1 MMRLSEAA
9 RALRAELRG
18 EDREFEAVSTDT
30 RALTRRALFVALKG
44 DRYDG
49 HDFLALAEEKG
60 AAGALVQDQ
69 GSRIKDQGTGS
80 RLPLLVTE
88 DTRLA
93 LGALAAYWRGKF
105 SMPLVALTGSNGKT
119 TVKEMLTSILRE
131 ACRAE
136 SLILDPESCVL
147 ATRGNLN
154 NDIGVPLTLLG
165 LRGGHRYAVIEMG
178 MNHAGEI
185 RYLAGLAAPDVA
197 LVNNAGPAHIEF
209 FDSVEAIARAK
220 GEIFEGLKPGGT
232 AVINADDRHSGI
244 WRDLAAGRRVVDFG
258 IDSHRAAVTATYRL
272 NWLES
277 EIVVKLPQGEARAV
291 LKAPGVHNVRNAL
304 AASAA
309 AVALQVPA
317 PAIEQGLARFTG
329 IKGRLQK
336 KAARGGATL
345 IDDTYNA
352 NPESIRAAIDV
363 LAACPAPTIL
373 VLGDMGE
380 LGSRSAE
387 LHRDIGAYARRQN
400 ISALYAI
407 GDATRETVAAFGAA
421 GAHAS
426 SLGDLLRMLRSS
438 ATPRAT
444 LLVKGSRFMQ
454 MERVVEALALDGE
467 ERGVRGEGARP

>member
-1 MMRLSEAA
+1 MSMMRLSEAA
-9 RALRAELRG
+9 RAIRGELRG

-30 RALTRRALFVALKG
+30 RALTRRALFVALRG
-44 DRYDG
+44 NRYNG
-49 HDFLALAEEKG
+49 HEFIAQAAASG
-60 AAGALVQDQ
+60 AAAAMVQEPGA
-69 GSRIKDQGTGS
+69 GSRDKA
-80 RLPLLVTE
+80 LPLLLVE

-93 LGALAAYWRGKF
+93 LGTLAAYWRGKF

-119 TVKEMLTSILRE
+119 TVKEMLASILRE
-131 ACRAE
+131 ASTAQ
-136 SLILDPESCVL
+136 SAVL

-154 NDIGVPLTLLG
+154 NDIGVPLTLLE

-185 RYLAGLAAPDVA
+185 RYLTGLAAPDVA

-232 AVINADDRHSGI
+232 AVINADDRHAGI

-258 IDSHRAAVTATYRL
+258 IDSRRAAVTATYRL

-317 PAIEQGLARFTG
+317 PAIEQGLARFAG

-336 KAARGGATL
+336 KSALRGATL

-352 NPESIRAAIDV
+352 NPESTRAAIAV
-363 LAACPAPTIL
+363 LAQAPGKKLL

-380 LGSRSAE
+380 LGPGAAE
-387 LHRDIGAYARRQN
+387 MHADIGRFARQSQVERLLTLGEL
-400 ISALYAI
+400 S
-407 GDATRETVAAFGAA
+407 
-421 GAHAS
+421 AHAARDFGPGAS
-426 SLGDLLRMLRSS
+426 HFTRVEELLAEVENAL
-438 ATPRAT
+438 APDVTV
-444 LLVKGSRFMQ
+444 LVKGSRFME
-454 MERVVEALALDGE
+454 MERVVKKFESPVTSHE
-467 ERGVRGEGARP
+467 SP

>member
-9 RALRAELRG
+9 RAIRAELRG

-44 DRYDG
+44 DRFDG
-49 HDFLALAEEKG
+49 HDFLAQAAAQR
-60 AAGALVQDQ
+60 AAGALVQVQ
-69 GSRIKDQGTGS
+69 GSRIKDQGSGAP
-80 RLPLLVTE
+80 LPLLLVD

-93 LGALAAYWRGKF
+93 IGALAKYWRGKF

-119 TVKEMLTSILRE
+119 TVKEMLASILRE
-131 ACRAE
+131 AVGIE
-136 SLILDPESCVL
+136 SRIPNPESSVH

-185 RYLAGLAAPDVA
+185 RYLSGLAAPDVA

-232 AVINADDRHSGI
+232 AVINADDRHAEM
-244 WRDLAAGRRVVDFG
+244 WRELAAGRRVVDFG
-258 IDSHRAAVTATYRL
+258 IDSRAAVTATYRL

-277 EIVVKLPQGEARAV
+277 EIVVKLPQGEARTV

-317 PAIEQGLARFTG
+317 PAIEQGLARFAG
-329 IKGRLQK
+329 IKGRLQR
-336 KAARGGATL
+336 KAARSGATL

-352 NPESIRAAIDV
+352 NPESISAAIDV

-380 LGSRSAE
+380 LGTRSAE
-387 LHRDIGAYARRQN
+387 FHRDIGAYARRQN
-400 ISALYAI
+400 ISSLFAI

-426 SLGDLLRMLRSS
+426 SLDDLLYMVRAS
-438 ATPRAT
+438 ASPQAT
-444 LLVKGSRFMQ
+444 VLVKGSRFMQ
-454 MERVVEALALDGE
+454 MERVVADLTGE
-467 ERGVRGEGARP
+467 TGAH

>member
-1 MMRLSEAA
+1 MSMMRLSEAA
-9 RALRAELRG
+9 RAIRGELRG
-18 EDREFEAVSTDT
+18 EDREFEAVSTDS

-49 HDFLALAEEKG
+49 HDFITRAADSG
-60 AAGALVQDQ
+60 AAAAMVQDT
-69 GSRIKDQGTGS
+69 GSRSEDRGS
-80 RLPLLVTE
+80 SDRLPLLVVD
-88 DTRLA
+88 DTRLG
-93 LGALAAYWRGKF
+93 LGKLAAHWRGRL

-119 TVKEMLTSILRE
+119 TVKEMLASILRE
-131 ACRAE
+131 ASTAQ
-136 SLILDPESCVL
+136 SAVL

-154 NDIGVPLTLLG
+154 NDIGVPLTLLE

-185 RYLAGLAAPDVA
+185 RYLTGLAAPDVA

-232 AVINADDRHSGI
+232 AVINADDRHAGI

-258 IDSHRAAVTATYRL
+258 IDSRRAAVTATYRL

-317 PAIEQGLARFTG
+317 PAIEQGLARFAG

-336 KAARGGATL
+336 KSALRGATL

-352 NPESIRAAIDV
+352 NPESTRAAIAV
-363 LAACPAPTIL
+363 LAQAPGKKLL

-380 LGSRSAE
+380 LGPGAAE
-387 LHRDIGAYARRQN
+387 MHADIGRFARQSQVERLLTLGEL
-400 ISALYAI
+400 S
-407 GDATRETVAAFGAA
+407 
-421 GAHAS
+421 AHAARDFGPGAS
-426 SLGDLLRMLRSS
+426 HFTRVEELLAEVENAL
-438 ATPRAT
+438 APDVTV
-444 LLVKGSRFMQ
+444 LVKGSRFME
-454 MERVVEALALDGE
+454 MERVVKKFESPVTSHE
-467 ERGVRGEGARP
+467 SP

>member
-1 MMRLSEAA
+1 MSLMRLSEAA
-9 RALRAELRG
+9 RAIDGELRG

-49 HDFLALAEEKG
+49 HDFLAQAAAQH
-60 AAGALVQDQ
+60 AAGALVQVQ
-69 GSRIKDQGTGS
+69 GSRIKDQGSGAP
-80 RLPLLVTE
+80 LPLLLVD

-93 LGALAAYWRGKF
+93 LGALAKYWRGKF

-119 TVKEMLTSILRE
+119 TVKEMLASILRE
-131 ACRAE
+131 AVSAE
-136 SLILDPESCVL
+136 SRVPNPESCVH

-165 LRGGHRYAVIEMG
+165 LRGGHRYAVVEMG

-220 GEIFEGLKPGGT
+220 GEIFEGLKPGGI
-232 AVINADDRHSGI
+232 AVINADDRHAAM

-258 IDSHRAAVTATYRL
+258 IDSRRAAVSATYRL
-272 NWLES
+272 KRLES

-317 PAIEQGLARFTG
+317 PAIEQGLARFAG
-329 IKGRLQK
+329 IKGRLQT
-336 KAARGGATL
+336 KAARSGATL

-363 LAACPAPTIL
+363 LAACPAPTVL

-387 LHRDIGAYARRQN
+387 FHRDIGAYARRQK
-400 ISALYAI
+400 ISSLFAI

-426 SLGDLLRMLRSS
+426 SLDDLLRMLRAS
-438 ATPRAT
+438 ATPQAT

-454 MERVVEALALDGE
+454 MERVVADLTGEAEAH
-467 ERGVRGEGARP
+467 